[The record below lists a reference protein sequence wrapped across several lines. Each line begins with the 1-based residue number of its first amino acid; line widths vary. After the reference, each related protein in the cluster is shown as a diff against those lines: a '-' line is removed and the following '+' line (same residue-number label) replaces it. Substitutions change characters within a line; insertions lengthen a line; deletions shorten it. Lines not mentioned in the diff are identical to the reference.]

1 MIRPD
6 FIFTVMGNTESAVND
21 DNQSSIDIGIS
32 QGDVVGPTPI
42 DPNQLPTSVSGIIS
56 TVMFWIA
63 ILSVAMIIIGGI
75 LYATSAADETKVRQA
90 KATIKYSIIG
100 LVVSLLSWA
109 IVNLVAT
116 LV

>member
-1 MIRPD
+1 MQPD
-6 FIFTVMGNTESAVND
+6 FIFTVMGTTQSTDASGGGSNSD
-21 DNQSSIDIGIS
+21 DITISRGDI
-32 QGDVVGPTPI
+32 VGPSPI
-42 DPNQLPTSVSGIIS
+42 DPGQLPTSVSGVIS

-75 LYATSAADETKVRQA
+75 LYATSAADETRTRQA
-90 KATIKYSIIG
+90 KATIKYAIVG
-100 LVVSLLSWA
+100 LIVSLLSWA